1 MKKKPKIVIPTPE
14 EDDIINAGIADDP
27 DTFELD
33 AEWFANAIKT
43 EEMLAQHP
51 ELIEVI
57 PLSKGSTGTA
67 TGEPVIARIEAD
79 IADHFRTIQDVKRSP
94 MKYSYIVVGGGS
106 AGCVMAAR
114 LSEDPDVTVLLLE
127 AGPDYPDFDH
137 LPDDLKLGNN
147 VWLSA
152 YGPHNWGYE
161 ARITAEQPNLTI
173 PRGKATGGSSAV
185 NGQVLLRGIPEDYDG
200 WAERGNEEW
209 GFTSCLPYFNKMETD
224 LDFGGGD
231 FHGNDGPVPVRRYP
245 RAEWMPHA
253 VAFEQACVAEGYP
266 IDEDQNHPES
276 TGVSPRARNTI
287 DGFRMSNALNYLD
300 TARHRLNLTIRGS
313 VTAHRVLFQGKRAV
327 GVEAESGGEM
337 FTVDGDQIIVCSGS
351 VASPQLLMLSGV
363 GPADQLRSFGIEV
376 VHDSP
381 GVGKNLR
388 DHPSA
393 AVLYRAA
400 GDRPDVQAPMTQVGL
415 RYTATGSSLRND
427 MQLQPMLMTSE
438 HRPAQVDIDDDSN
451 YVGMNASL
459 QLAMGQGE
467 LTLQSTDPH
476 VQPFLNYNYYQEEED
491 LRRMR
496 DGIRLAVRV
505 AEQPM
510 YQGVLEDRVTPTD
523 ADLASDEALNDWLRR
538 NSGTSHHISGT
549 CKMGPDSDPMT
560 VVDQYL
566 KVKGVDGLRVA
577 DASVMPDCIRA
588 NTNATTIMIAERLSD
603 FIKDGR

>member
-1 MKKKPKIVIPTPE
+1 MKKKPKIIIPTPE

-33 AEWFANAIKT
+33 AEWFANAITT

-51 ELIEVI
+51 ELIGVI
-57 PLSKGSTGTA
+57 PLSKGDTGTA
-67 TGEPVIARIEAD
+67 TGELGMEAD
-79 IADHFRTIQDVKRSP
+79 ITDHFRTIQDGKRSP
-94 MKYSYIVVGGGS
+94 MKYSFIVVGGGS

-114 LSEDPDVTVLLLE
+114 LSEDPNVTVLLLE

-185 NGQVLLRGIPEDYDG
+185 NGQVLLRGIPEDYDR
-200 WAERGNEEW
+200 WAEWGNEEW

-245 RAEWMPHA
+245 RTEWMPHA
-253 VAFEQACVAEGYP
+253 VAFEQACMAEGYP
-266 IDEDQNHPES
+266 VDEDQNHPES

-300 TARHRLNLTIRGS
+300 TARHRLNLTIRGN

-476 VQPFLNYNYYQEEED
+476 VQPFLNYNYYQDEED

-496 DGIRLAVRV
+496 DGVRLGVRV
-505 AEQPM
+505 AEQSM
-510 YQGVLEDRVTPTD
+510 YKGILEDRVTPTD
-523 ADLASDEALNDWLRR
+523 ADLASDEALNEWLRR

-603 FIKDGR
+603 FIKAGK